1 MTSTELQNH
10 SASQGQP
17 TSATYPQAIGPYS
30 VARQAGNLVFVSGQ
44 LPIEPATGALVEG
57 CMTQLTEQCM
67 RNISA
72 ILADFGLTLHDIVK
86 TTIFLVDINDFA
98 EVNTAYAQALEGMA
112 VYPARSTIAVAQLP
126 KNSRIE
132 IEVIA
137 QVRA

>member
-44 LPIEPATGALVEG
+44 LPIDPATGALVVG
-57 CMTQLTEQCM
+57 SMTLMTEQCM
-67 RNISA
+67 RNIAA
-72 ILADFGLTLHDIVK
+72 ILAEFNLTLHDIVK
-86 TTIFLVDINDFA
+86 TTILLVDIADFF
-98 EVNTAYAQALEGMA
+98 EVNAAYAQSLAGMPE
-112 VYPARSTIAVAQLP
+112 YPARSTFAVAQLP
-126 KNSRIE
+126 KHARIE